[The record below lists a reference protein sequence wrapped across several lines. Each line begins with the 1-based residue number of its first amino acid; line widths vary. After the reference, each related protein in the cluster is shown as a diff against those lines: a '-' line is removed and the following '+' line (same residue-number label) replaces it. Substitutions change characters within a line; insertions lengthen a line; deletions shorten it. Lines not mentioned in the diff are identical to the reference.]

1 MGFPCF
7 FEHEGS
13 DIEKGV
19 CSWRGFHLFPC
30 LEWMFCAAP
39 PHLPLWDLL
48 RSGRSH
54 EFALDPHLCR
64 LGPGLEAPPVC
75 CPEKIYYSRLESSW
89 DLEEYDGIGLSPD
102 PPWLQVWEVFMKH
115 WNNSIYPTGWAQKWC
130 PPPQW
135 FNHWTA
141 LSHEGGIMDDLQ
153 HFIFDDV
160 ESKGSAGCR
169 CRTESCLWGGGWSI
183 PRWKSWGKS
192 IEVFHE

>member
-1 MGFPCF
+1 MAWLPFV
-7 FEHEGS
+7 S
-13 DIEKGV
+13 VLGV
-19 CSWRGFHLFPC
+19 DVLRCPSPSSLVRF
-30 LEWMFCAAP
+30 AAKWP
-39 PHLPLWDLL
+39 FTWI
-48 RSGRSH
+48 RSGPTPLQAGSWVGSTSGVSYWTD
-54 EFALDPHLCR
+54 LQ
-64 LGPGLEAPPVC
+64 
-75 CPEKIYYSRLESSW
+75 YSRLESSW

-130 PPPQW
+130 PPQW